1 MHSQHTHRYTLFA
14 KVKIHKKQTDH
25 FKSQKKNLQ
34 KKPLVN
40 LNKFLDIP
48 PSYEHFSYVLAR

>member
-25 FKSQKKNLQ
+25 FKSQKKTFSS
-34 KKPLVN
+34 KFKHV
-40 LNKFLDIP
+40 FLDIP
-48 PSYEHFSYVLAR
+48 PSYEHFSYVLAK